1 MAKVRTSL
9 YLDEDNLKELLDR
22 RIIKNISETVNELL
36 DRLLVADMEEV
47 IVQGKLTYLDE
58 TIAHTKV
65 LAAEAK
71 AEHERLVDR
80 LESLEQQK
88 VSIKSDWEAAQN
100 TVILVKH
107 VRRLN
112 EIIVVS
118 KYDEAAVQVAA
129 KEVVSLITKLNPAFD
144 LHEHITRLKRI
155 RTS

>member
-36 DRLLVADMEEV
+36 DRLLVADTEEV

-58 TIAHTKV
+58 TIAHTKI

-88 VSIKSDWEAAQN
+88 VSIQSDWEAAQN

>member
-9 YLDEDNLKELLDR
+9 YLDEEVLKELMER
-22 RIIKNISETVNELL
+22 RIIKNVSETVNELL

-71 AEHERLVDR
+71 AEYERLINR
-80 LESLEQQK
+80 LEDLEKQK
-88 VSIKSDWEAAQN
+88 ISIKSDWEAAQN
-100 TVILVKH
+100 TVVLVKH

-112 EIIVVS
+112 EIIIVS
-118 KYDEAAVQVAA
+118 KYDEAAV
-129 KEVVSLITKLNPAFD
+129 K
-144 LHEHITRLKRI
+144 
-155 RTS
+155 